1 METPWEA
8 QRAELEKAGCEYIF
22 VDAFTGTKMDRPEM
36 DKMLAKIRK
45 GDTLVVTK
53 LDRLGR
59 SVSQASEL
67 ITQLLVKI

>member
-1 METPWEA
+1 MIFGYARVSTKGQARDGNSLEA

-45 GDTLVVTK
+45 GEK
-53 LDRLGR
+53 
-59 SVSQASEL
+59 S
-67 ITQLLVKI
+67 ICICHQLCNV